1 MPASDLGSEVER
13 MTRLLLSLPEL
24 ELRVSWLKD
33 HFGRWPA
40 QTVAGRLDEL
50 CAQSERSEPGARQA
64 LLAVACYFTAEGDS
78 ALVRELRT
86 IAEDAHLLSLGR
98 MLCWGRVRGTSAPP
112 IGPSPREEVPDYGT
126 GRELTVGER
135 RSLARRPSRGHIEKM
150 LADPHP
156 LVLRELLQNPY
167 LVEADVL
174 RLAARRPAHVAALE
188 ALARAPQWLC
198 KGRVRMAIVQN
209 PGTPA
214 HIAGPLLV
222 ICNRVELLQV
232 VGNTTVP
239 ASLRATAQ
247 ELLARRPPIRDGD
260 AADRVLQ

>member
-1 MPASDLGSEVER
+1 

-33 HFGRWPA
+33 HFERWPA

-50 CAQSERSEPGARQA
+50 CAQSERSEPSARQA

-86 IAEDAHLLSLGR
+86 IAEETRLLSLAR
-98 MLCWGRVRGTSAPP
+98 MLCWGRVRSASTPPVAQGTRRSQE
-112 IGPSPREEVPDYGT
+112 IPDYGT

-135 RSLARRPSRGHIEKM
+135 RTLARRPSRGHIEKM

-156 LVLRELLQNPY
+156 LVLRALLQNPY

-174 RLAARRPAHVAALE
+174 RLAARRPAHVAALH

-198 KGRVRMAIVQN
+198 KGRIRMAIVQN

-222 ICNRVELLQV
+222 ICNRAELFQV

-239 ASLRATAQ
+239 AGLRATAQ
-247 ELLARRPPIRDGD
+247 ELLARRPPFTGAD